1 MHIGLKF
8 KFLFFYCQR
17 CEKKNPIKISVS
29 TRAQPPELTSQM
41 LLSKSF
47 LLRLYVP
54 VNIFFSHVGTEP
66 TLPGFNQLER
76 S

>member
-1 MHIGLKF
+1 MF
-8 KFLFFYCQR
+8 FFLR
-17 CEKKNPIKISVS
+17 RNIVKDAKKKIIPIKYAFP

-54 VNIFFSHVGTEP
+54 VNIFFIHVGTEP
-66 TLPGFNQLER
+66 TLPGFNQLVR